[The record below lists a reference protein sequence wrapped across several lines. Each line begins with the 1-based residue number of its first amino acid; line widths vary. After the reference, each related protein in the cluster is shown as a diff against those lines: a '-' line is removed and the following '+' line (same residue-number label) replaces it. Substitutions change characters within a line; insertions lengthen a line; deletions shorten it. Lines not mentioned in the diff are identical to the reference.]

1 MKAQVHGPLERIYE
15 AFEKNGNRRSR
26 KSERAD
32 YDKAVEVGQLDEGKG
47 TFKIR
52 KPKFK
57 DEY

>member
-1 MKAQVHGPLERIYE
+1 MKAQVNGPLERIYE
-15 AFEKNGNRRSR
+15 AFEKAEIDEAGSLSVQNH
-26 KSERAD
+26 
-32 YDKAVEVGQLDEGKG
+32 KAVEVGQLDEGKG